1 MKLKGFFGGLLGAI
15 VGGSTIYFTTRYD
28 IKAEVEVKMLF
39 SGLIGTVI
47 GGCIS
52 FLTAR
57 YSLKKQ
63 FKEQERNR
71 NMLNQ
76 KEQIIALKSVLNE
89 IKFNNGHFKNFL
101 LIIED
106 KKWDKLEIE
115 GKDTM
120 LNRSLKFNKWEKH
133 SDTLESLEEIDY
145 MDKLHSFYLQLT
157 YDINSYI
164 LLKERVEFFIEL
176 TDELVEKLTK
186 TIESFK

>member
-1 MKLKGFFGGLLGAI
+1 MKLEGFFGGLLGAI

-176 TDELVEKLTK
+176 TDELVEKLIK

>member
-1 MKLKGFFGGLLGAI
+1 MKLEGFFGGLLGAI

>member
-1 MKLKGFFGGLLGAI
+1 MKLKGFFWGLLGAI

-39 SGLIGTVI
+39 SGLIGTII

-63 FKEQERNR
+63 FKEQEINR
-71 NMLNQ
+71 NILNQ

-106 KKWDKLEIE
+106 KEWDKLEVE
-115 GKDTM
+115 GKDKM
-120 LNRSLKFNKWEKH
+120 LNRSLKLNKWEKH

-176 TDELVEKLTK
+176 TEALVEKLTK